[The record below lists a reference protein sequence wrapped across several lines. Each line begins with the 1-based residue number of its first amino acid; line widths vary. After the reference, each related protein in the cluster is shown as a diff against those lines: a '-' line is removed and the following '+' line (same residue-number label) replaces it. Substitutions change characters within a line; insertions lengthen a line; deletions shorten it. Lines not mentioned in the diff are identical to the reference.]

1 MSTTTTRSGTKSK
14 PVKRNSYL
22 SNLRHLTNKD
32 VTKAAY
38 TLLEAF
44 AEDDLAKMLVCHI
57 EDKAERQLCELTLY
71 EAYIRQHIAK
81 GIVIGQGETESGF
94 ETVSIWSHPKSEEEG
109 LDSYTNLMEAG
120 YGKVWNVYGEE
131 GRKKVFYGMLPLLHD
146 SCERIINSDSRF
158 KNKNV
163 YTLVYVGSSK
173 QGKGKGNLR
182 KLFEYMFETYIDND
196 ENSIAYLESSSPANI
211 PIYNRF
217 GFHVTEDIVLG
228 EKCEG
233 AIRGRD
239 YAVMNVMIR
248 GIKGHDWTKD
258 ENTFN
263 SKGKL

>member
-1 MSTTTTRSGTKSK
+1 MQHVNYNYSFRNQIK

-131 GRKKVFYGMLPLLHD
+131 GRKKCFTECYHFYMICVNELLIVILD
-146 SCERIINSDSRF
+146 SKIKRLYIGLCW
-158 KNKNV
+158 
-163 YTLVYVGSSK
+163 
-173 QGKGKGNLR
+173 
-182 KLFEYMFETYIDND
+182 LF
-196 ENSIAYLESSSPANI
+196 
-211 PIYNRF
+211 
-217 GFHVTEDIVLG
+217 
-228 EKCEG
+228 
-233 AIRGRD
+233 
-239 YAVMNVMIR
+239 
-248 GIKGHDWTKD
+248 
-258 ENTFN
+258 
-263 SKGKL
+263 